1 MEIQHFTYNAF
12 TIAEGNTR
20 IAIDPGQNL
29 WMFKKN
35 SLIPESEWHNVT
47 HIMVTH
53 GDPDHFKYAVA
64 MARETKAAV
73 ICGDQLREDFSS
85 AGITATHSISAGQ
98 TISMNGLKVSGVKA
112 IHGPLPVKMLGGL
125 ISVTGK
131 VRDNDTGGQEV
142 YLAGIQ
148 VQKIQKPMEVY
159 SHGTVK
165 LLGGLIRL
173 EMDNIDFARGSVGY
187 LIELNGKSVLNLGDS
202 VLLDEWTG
210 LSPDVLMI
218 PIGGGIIPNTMNIT
232 DALEAV
238 SQISPKL
245 VIPCHYNVPYGTKK
259 NCNPTDEKL
268 FRNEVINMG
277 VDCTIM
283 AYGDKINF

>member
-29 WMFKKN
+29 WMFKKK

-64 MARETKAAV
+64 MAKETKAAV
-73 ICGDQLREDFSS
+73 VCGDRLMEDFTS
-85 AGITATHSISAGQ
+85 AGITSTHTISAGQ
-98 TISMNGLKVSGVKA
+98 TLSMNGLTVSGVKVK
-112 IHGPLPVKMLGGL
+112 HGPLPVKMLGGL
-125 ISVTGK
+125 ISITGQ
-131 VRDNDTGGQEV
+131 VRESDTGGQEV
-142 YLAGIQ
+142 YLAGFQ
-148 VQKIQKPMEVY
+148 VQKIQNPMEVY

-173 EMDNIDFARGSVGY
+173 EKDNMDFARGSIGY
-187 LIELNGKSVLNLGDS
+187 LIEIHGKTLLNLGDS
-202 VLLDEWTG
+202 LFLEEWAG

-218 PIGGGIIPNTMNIT
+218 PIGGGSLPNTMNIT
-232 DALEAV
+232 DALKAV

-245 VIPCHYNVPYGTKK
+245 VIPCHYNVPYGSRR
-259 NCNPTDEKL
+259 NVNPTDEMH
-268 FRNEVINMG
+268 FRNEVVNMG
-277 VDCTIM
+277 IDCNIM